1 LGIIDRF
8 TRTLR
13 DLNTPSEKSK
23 SQSHAEKY
31 RVFTNARMQKLINI
45 YNNTFHGSIKCTPQE
60 MFDDPKLEEEYI
72 FKCIEKQEEQRK
84 MKDFEFPIGSFVR
97 YTLPKHDGITKKR
110 YQVSREYYKIDSK
123 EGNNYVLMAA
133 DGTVITRPRFQ
144 LLPLK
149 KNEKE
154 RMKFASTFPGKW
166 TGIIDRVIEEVGKR
180 HIKVA
185 FRLPDG
191 SDYIDIVPK
200 TYLK

>member
-1 LGIIDRF
+1 
-8 TRTLR
+8 
-13 DLNTPSEKSK
+13 
-23 SQSHAEKY
+23 
-31 RVFTNARMQKLINI
+31 
-45 YNNTFHGSIKCTPQE
+45 
-60 MFDDPKLEEEYI
+60 MFDDPQLEEEYI

-84 MKDFEFPIGSFVR
+84 MKDYELPIGSFVR
-97 YTLPKHDGITKKR
+97 YILPKHDGITKKR

-123 EGNNYVLMAA
+123 EGNNYVLMAE

-154 RMKFASTFPGKW
+154 RMKFASTFPGRW
-166 TGIIDRVIEEVGKR
+166 TGIIDRVIEEVGKK
-180 HIKVA
+180 HVKVA
-185 FRLPDG
+185 FRMPDG